1 MASKKAD
8 EKYKKLVREFK
19 KDPNVLAF
27 WLSGSRGKGMITKA
41 SDYDCIIIVKDVAKE
56 EYEKKYV
63 KDFKDPEFDMFVR
76 KVDELKKH
84 ALYGTDLAWDRFNYA
99 YINILFDKTEKIQ
112 KIINAKTVVSKK
124 EAGKIIK
131 DENGLDGFI
140 NQVYRAAKCKR
151 DSNLIAAQLEAAE
164 AIPCLLDCI
173 FALEGRIK
181 PYHKYL
187 AWDMDCH
194 PLKKLP
200 WKADE
205 FIKKLLKILKDGD
218 EKTLLELFT
227 KTRPIFIEAGYGAIY
242 DSWKGKYKVG

>member
-8 EKYKKLVREFK
+8 EKFTKLTQELK
-19 KDPNVLAF
+19 ADPNILAF
-27 WLSGSRGKGMITKA
+27 WLSGSRGKGVVTKY
-41 SDYDCIIIVKDVAKE
+41 SDYDVTIIVKDKAKK

-63 KDFKDPEFDMFVR
+63 KDFKDPEFDMFI
-76 KVDELKKH
+76 KTVDELKKH
-84 ALYGTDLAWDRFNYA
+84 AIFGTDLAWDRFNYA
-99 YINILFDKTEKIQ
+99 YTKVLHDKTGKIQ
-112 KIINAKTVVSKK
+112 KIIDEKMIVSEE
-124 EAGKIIK
+124 EAMKIIK

-140 NQVYRAAKCKR
+140 NQVYRVAKCKR
-151 DSNLIAAQLEAAE
+151 DGDLIAAHLEAAE
-164 AIPCLLDCI
+164 AIPCFLDCI

-187 AWDMDCH
+187 AWDLERH

-205 FIKKLLKILKDGD
+205 FIKKLMKISKEGD

-227 KTRPIFIEAGYGAIY
+227 KTRPIFIKAGYGSIY